1 MSQCYYNIIYIVAL
15 DDWKKKEMEIEDWKG
30 YIGGRKVQGMLCQR
44 DVLIIK
50 GNDLLEGPDIVPRR
64 KGVLSSKDEDRLK
77 NDEIPPEYWND
88 ETSIMLI
95 KLRKA
100 KYNNVLPVEDDPE
113 MTVGYVLNKIKTVLQ
128 SSTSTGGMLV

>member
-1 MSQCYYNIIYIVAL
+1 
-15 DDWKKKEMEIEDWKG
+15 
-30 YIGGRKVQGMLCQR
+30 
-44 DVLIIK
+44 
-50 GNDLLEGPDIVPRR
+50 
-64 KGVLSSKDEDRLK
+64 
-77 NDEIPPEYWND
+77 
-88 ETSIMLI
+88 MLI